1 MVANVHLVV
10 VVVVVV
16 WGWKGRG
23 GLFSW
28 GAFFQVGGM
37 SKFLAG
43 GGDFFL
49 FFC

>member
-1 MVANVHLVV
+1 M
-10 VVVVVV
+10 
-16 WGWKGRG
+16 GREKNFDGGSLLWG
-23 GLFSW
+23 GL
-28 GAFFQVGGM
+28 FQVGGV

>member
-1 MVANVHLVV
+1 MGEGYSLGGHFSR
-10 VVVVVV
+10 
-16 WGWKGRG
+16 WGG
-23 GLFSW
+23 G
-28 GAFFQVGGM
+28 V